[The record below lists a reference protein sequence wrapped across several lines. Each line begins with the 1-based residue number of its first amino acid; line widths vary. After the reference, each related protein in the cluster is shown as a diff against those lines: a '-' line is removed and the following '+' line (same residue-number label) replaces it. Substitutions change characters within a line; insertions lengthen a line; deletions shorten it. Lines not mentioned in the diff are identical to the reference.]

1 MFVCFLQCCLFCCSL
16 RKSLPLPLLTPPH
29 SPGWC
34 WYLSSSSF
42 VTQQDEAEP
51 KTASSS
57 PKSFFFF
64 NPYKQLLESRWLT
77 VAVSKPVSHCL
88 QKVRGSSPRRTQQ
101 QSPQCWRS
109 IQAVLTSHRLKKNFF
124 PLFVCNCAISM
135 VSKKKNQLKTINKQ
149 KVVWITRNEVQ
160 VNTVVFVFKQTSRWK
175 HDFSKATGH

>member
-1 MFVCFLQCCLFCCSL
+1 MLPVLLFSEEITPPAPPYPS
-16 RKSLPLPLLTPPH
+16 SLPWLVLIPELQQLCHTA
-29 SPGWC
+29 GWGWAKDC
-34 WYLSSSSF
+34 ILESKEF
-42 VTQQDEAEP
+42 L
-51 KTASSS
+51 
-57 PKSFFFF
+57 FF
-64 NPYKQLLESRWLT
+64 NPYKQLLFLFESRWLT

-175 HDFSKATGH
+175 HDFSKATGR